1 MKTAGLQ
8 LQYIP
13 PLKIPFRFFVSAP
26 LFGIL
31 AAMLLLGSST
41 GGWPSRWL
49 PEVIAATHLLTL
61 GFMAT
66 IMLGAL
72 FQVLPVLSGHKIP
85 GQRWLAPAVHLLIGG
100 GTLALGAAFISAD
113 HGWQLVAIVLL
124 GGGFG
129 LFIGALGLR
138 LVRPDGSGDS
148 VFAIRLAALSL
159 LISVGLGII
168 MLGAYMGLQIP
179 HYLANNGIAHLRF
192 ALLGWVLLLIMG
204 VSYQIIPMFHVTPDY
219 PRYLR
224 RILPTIIFTAL
235 LVLMVSSNNLLTIGT
250 TSALILAAGIY
261 VLLSLYLLQQ
271 RKRKI
276 TDYTIHFWKLGLGCL
291 LLAILGYGVSLAGIK
306 ELDAANEL
314 QWGILMIPGFAI
326 SIMIGVL
333 YKIAPFLSWLHL
345 QQACLKQSMDKA
357 MDKPMD
363 ILKLP
368 TMHDLLPVKHGRI
381 QFWLHSLAVVLLLM
395 AALLPAISSLAAIVL
410 AADFIWLEI
419 TLLKVLRT
427 YYNSMQTIS

>member
-1 MKTAGLQ
+1 MKTDGLQ

-26 LFGIL
+26 LFGML

-41 GGWPSRWL
+41 GGWSSRWL

-72 FQVLPVLSGHKIP
+72 FQVLPVLSGHSIP
-85 GQRWLAPAVHLLIGG
+85 GQRWLAPVVHLLIAG
-100 GTLALGAAFISAD
+100 GTLALVAAFISAN
-113 HGWQLVAIVLL
+113 HGWQLAAIVLL
-124 GGGFG
+124 GGGFS

-138 LVRPDGSGDS
+138 LIRPDGSGDS

-159 LISVGLGII
+159 LISVTLGII
-168 MLGAYMGLQIP
+168 MLGAYMGLHIP

-204 VSYQIIPMFHVTPDY
+204 VSYQIVPMFHVTPDY

-235 LVLMVSSNNLLTIGT
+235 LVLMVSSNDLLTIGA

-271 RKRKI
+271 RKRRI

-291 LLAILGYGVSLAGIK
+291 LLAILGYGVSLFGAK
-306 ELDAANEL
+306 ELNVTNEL

-345 QQACLKQSMDKA
+345 QQACLKQ
-357 MDKPMD
+357 PMD

-368 TMHDLLPVKHGRI
+368 TMHDLLPIKYGRI
-381 QFWLHSLAVVLLLM
+381 QFWLHCLALALLLSAVLL
-395 AALLPAISSLAAIVL
+395 PVISPLAAIIL

-419 TLLKVLRT
+419 SLLKALHVYRK
-427 YYNSMQTIS
+427 SMQAIS

>member
-13 PLKIPFRFFVSAP
+13 PLKIPFRFFISAP

-72 FQVLPVLSGHKIP
+72 FQVLPVLSGHSIP
-85 GQRWLAPAVHLLIGG
+85 GQRWLAPLVHLLIAG

-113 HGWQLVAIVLL
+113 HGWQLAAMVLL
-124 GGGFG
+124 GGGFS

-138 LVRPDGSGDS
+138 LARPDGSGDS

-159 LISVGLGII
+159 LISVTLGII
-168 MLGAYMGLQIP
+168 MLGAYMGLQIS

-192 ALLGWVLLLIMG
+192 ALLGWVLLLIIG

-219 PRYLR
+219 PKISR
-224 RILPTIIFTAL
+224 RVLPLSIFAALTILTLSRVNWLTLTAGVV
-235 LVLMVSSNNLLTIGT
+235 LVLASGLYGLLTF
-250 TSALILAAGIY
+250 
-261 VLLSLYLLQQ
+261 YLLLK
-271 RKRKI
+271 RKRKVI
-276 TDYTIHFWKLGLGCL
+276 DYTIHFWKLGISCL
-291 LLAILGYGVSLAGIK
+291 LLAILGYGVSLADIK
-306 ELDAANEL
+306 ELNAANEL
-314 QWGILMIPGFAI
+314 QWGILMIPGFTI

-345 QQACLKQSMDKA
+345 QQACLQKS

-381 QFWLHSLAVVLLLM
+381 QFWLHGLAVLLLLM
-395 AALLPAISSLAAIVL
+395 ATLLPAISSLAASVL

-427 YYNSMQTIS
+427 YYKSMQTIS

>member
-72 FQVLPVLSGHKIP
+72 FQVLPVLSGHSIP
-85 GQRWLAPAVHLLIGG
+85 GQRWLAPVVHLLIAG

-113 HGWQLVAIVLL
+113 HGWKLTAIVLL
-124 GGGFG
+124 GGGFS
-129 LFIGALGLR
+129 LFIGTLGLR
-138 LVRPDGSGDS
+138 LIRPDGSGDS

-159 LISVGLGII
+159 LISVTLGII

-261 VLLSLYLLQQ
+261 ALLSLYLFQQ
-271 RKRKI
+271 RKRRI
-276 TDYTIHFWKLGLGCL
+276 TDYTIHFWKLGLGNC
-291 LLAILGYGVSLAGIK
+291 
-306 ELDAANEL
+306 
-314 QWGILMIPGFAI
+314 
-326 SIMIGVL
+326 
-333 YKIAPFLSWLHL
+333 
-345 QQACLKQSMDKA
+345 
-357 MDKPMD
+357 
-363 ILKLP
+363 
-368 TMHDLLPVKHGRI
+368 
-381 QFWLHSLAVVLLLM
+381 
-395 AALLPAISSLAAIVL
+395 
-410 AADFIWLEI
+410 
-419 TLLKVLRT
+419 
-427 YYNSMQTIS
+427 

>member
-1 MKTAGLQ
+1 MKTDGLQ

-13 PLKIPFRFFVSAP
+13 PLKIPFSFFVSAP
-26 LFGIL
+26 IFGIL
-31 AAMLLLGSST
+31 AALLLLGSST
-41 GGWPSRWL
+41 GGWPSRWV

-61 GFMAT
+61 GFMVT

-72 FQVLPVLSGHKIP
+72 FQVLPVLSGHSIP
-85 GQRWLAPAVHLLIGG
+85 GQRWLAPAVHLLIAG

-113 HGWQLVAIVLL
+113 HGWQLTAIVLL
-124 GGGFG
+124 GAGFS
-129 LFIGALGLR
+129 LFISALGLR
-138 LVRPDGSGDS
+138 LIRPDGRGDS

-159 LISVGLGII
+159 LISVSLGII

-179 HYLANNGIAHLRF
+179 HYLANNGVAHLRF

-219 PRYLR
+219 PKIIR
-224 RILPTIIFTAL
+224 RVLPLSIFTSLTVLTLSRVNWLTLTAGS
-235 LVLMVSSNNLLTIGT
+235 LVIVAT
-250 TSALILAAGIY
+250 GIY
-261 VLLSLYLLQQ
+261 SVLTLYLLSK

-276 TDYTIHFWKLGLGCL
+276 IDYTIHFWKLGISCL
-291 LLAILGYGVSLAGIK
+291 LLAILSYGFSLMGIK
-306 ELDAANEL
+306 ELNAANEL

-345 QQACLKQSMDKA
+345 QQACLKN
-357 MDKPMD
+357 PTG

-381 QFWLHSLAVVLLLM
+381 QFWLHALALVLLLS
-395 AALLPAISSLAAIVL
+395 AVLLPVISPLAAIAL

-419 TLLKVLRT
+419 SLLKVLHT
-427 YYNSMQTIS
+427 YQNSMEAIG